1 MFQVEVV
8 IGNAIS
14 SIISTEQVK
23 VMEKLVL
30 TDIIIQYLREYD
42 RPPQN
47 TSSSSSSSYKTDAPI
62 NFTAVVLM
70 GKTDTFQWIVNEDPV
85 PDGGPSVVLPFAR
98 AGEYNITVTISG
110 EAGTSLPV
118 SRSIQVARPLTLDAV
133 DLTLPGL
140 IVWPPGHL
148 EVVVYLSGPEELP
161 TLVQGDVDWGDDL
174 PATQLDLH
182 SLTLPQA
189 AGVVV
194 HNVSHHYNWHGTFH
208 LAFNFYNSVS
218 RINLTRE
225 VRVVERLTLDYILVE
240 YLWQD
245 DAPPWPSTM
254 FKAGVPLNLT
264 AVVKTGKAASFNLF
278 VGDKEL
284 TDNLPSIF
292 HTFHSAGEY
301 LANMTASGEAG
312 VSPVLT
318 ASVVVIQPLSPHHL
332 HLTLP
337 DFVVVPPGNLTVQ
350 MVLSSKEAEELPS
363 YVTYTVLWGDGS
375 NTSLDDLMQD
385 TQIGA
390 SGPVTRSL
398 THIYEDSGDFPLTW
412 KAHNP
417 VSEAH
422 VTKTVRVID
431 HLTVGN
437 ILIDYLE
444 ESDRPLWDS
453 PTFRSGVPLNIT
465 AVVLSGDVTSYAFYI
480 EGQTITSTA
489 HYISHTFFEAG
500 EMMINMTTQGEAGVS
515 PPASTTVT
523 LEHPVQPH
531 HLELTLNNLPVLPPG
546 DADVTLTVANVE
558 HLPTNLLGVFSWGDG
573 QETPLDL
580 TNNTTPESTGPVV
593 VSLMHNY
600 TSAGEYTGYLS
611 MLNSVSRANLSITLR
626 VLDHLTLEDL
636 VVQYEGG
643 GEGEGGVFRAGT
655 PLTLTTGMTTGQ
667 ADQFT
672 LTLNGEIFSSNTPS
686 FTYTFPRAGVFLA
699 SMEAAGTAGISR
711 PITAWIKVLQPL
723 REESATLEV
732 PEKVLSP
739 PGDANIT
746 VALSDAEELPT
757 NVSGWVTWGDGD
769 QAEEVGFLD
778 ITPPGAQGSVSHVL
792 THVYE
797 EPGDYFVTWYIEN
810 KVSKLN
816 LTKLVPV
823 VQQLWLQG
831 VQISVVG
838 DDHDT
843 ERPEGFFFVGE
854 TIRLAPEKVYGEAD
868 SFTLSLIGQPDLV
881 QDSPSFIISF
891 KRESDY
897 KYGLMG
903 KGLGGTSNT
912 LSGWVRV
919 RNKQTPPN
927 LKLSSPATRVG
938 EQFPL
943 TIHTSSFLGTCL
955 SLDLGDGTL
964 LGWRASAQ
972 CEGHEQAKVEWQ
984 AAPLSNTVKLKHMYT
999 EPGTYNLVARLFS
1012 AMGEVVTRATVEV
1025 FGALPCSLF
1034 NVWVQKNGSVEAPV
1048 QMTRADK
1055 LWVRSFAEVN
1065 CSVLELNMK
1074 IKWKVERVNDST
1086 EEELP
1091 GIDFSKSVL
1100 YLPGRTLPYGLYR
1113 AIVAYNVSMT
1123 NAKGLAVWA
1132 VLYGESVVE
1141 VGKSQLMVVIVK
1153 GGAPRIRRGT
1163 LNTLILNPGQ
1173 ISYDP
1178 DYPER
1183 PLISY
1188 TWSCHLEGEELPDE
1202 EVISDPPE
1210 SREAYEGKTDQGGCW
1225 GEGPGWLTNAAPDL
1239 TLPVDLFRSPYKTY
1253 SLQVVANSSD
1263 GRQNRAKVE
1272 VEVVEG
1278 DPPTLVSGCSPAWFC
1293 RQIQGA
1299 QLVNPAKLILHST
1312 CEVMPGE
1319 EKVGEDGCGHT
1330 PLLYSWRV
1338 SGVPPSGEEPV
1349 PLDISGV
1356 SAGENMQKLA
1366 LLDDFW
1372 KKFGTRF
1379 RMFDVQVTAQ
1389 RSGETAQGLALQRI
1403 QINEAPHGGECYAR
1417 IGEEENQEGGLVK
1430 RSQEVPTLVVT
1441 ALVETVLCNCTGW
1454 KDPEGF
1460 EVSKYAFFVMDDL
1473 GTKMI
1478 LAFGSQSVGRV
1489 VLPFANL
1496 TLWAGVSDQMGAET
1510 LFHMANI
1517 VPLLPTR
1524 DAFNEY
1530 KAKNE
1535 LTKALSVV
1543 DQTRVDMLLRA
1554 ENSLMGISLPLHDY
1568 EDASSKGEQDIGEE
1582 EEGED
1587 VAAEKNTM
1595 MLGSVDKFSTTSMDE
1610 VIQVNNILGSISYPL
1625 PDERQGPAVDVL
1637 VALSGLAD
1645 KEAPL
1650 SQQQD
1655 FVAGTLATTV
1665 SLMKGVNKM
1674 AQKSNATK
1682 TKPPEPQG
1690 TSTLRRVKRM
1700 AVNDSFYDEEAEEE
1714 VELYQPSP
1722 EDLEANEKVTKML
1735 GVVGASQGA
1744 LIQAAVVGEEPAR
1757 IDAGENVNMAVGF
1770 FDANELKGRSVEVGG
1785 AVYVFPSYCAVLGE
1799 PDDCLTN
1806 RTVTIGVQMT
1816 KWKGAVHGYG
1826 GGREQLS
1833 NDSATVQLSLV
1844 DANSQPIPVNNS
1856 LEDFIMYIPRSEET
1870 SVEPTL
1876 VEPQV
1881 SSRMALSLHNLHV
1894 PAPRVAVTVLVRPE
1908 NETEGED
1915 WVLAW
1920 SSSTMNDSFEYADN
1934 LVYLNNLTYHS
1945 DTGFYELFLDSDVVG
1960 DTTGTYTF
1968 GIGRYNRTLAV
1979 PQEHPC
1985 FEDPPPDTY
1994 LFSYHTNFSSPY
2006 YFSTFVSSCL
2016 FFDNERLTWSSDGCT
2031 VMAANSSITVCA
2043 CNHLT
2048 SFGSGFF
2055 VTPNTID
2062 FSYVFANAG
2071 FVDNLTIYLTLIITL
2086 GLYFIGLVYARIMD
2100 KKDLEK
2106 IGATPLSDNNPNDH
2120 YLYILIVHTGQV
2132 PNSGTKSK
2140 VQFLMVGDWDETDV
2154 RTLND
2159 EKRPLL
2165 RRGGTDHF
2173 VMATEKP
2180 LGPLQYLRIWHDNS
2194 GKGKEAS
2201 WFFSYM
2207 VVRDVQNGEEFQF
2220 INNEWLAVEEG
2231 DGQVDRLVAV
2241 AGEQQLKDYSH
2252 VFGKTVQKN
2261 FADDHLWF
2269 SIFLRSPRSRFTR
2282 VQRLSACM
2290 ALLYLS
2296 MLANAMF
2303 YEKMPEEPGS
2313 GGLRL
2318 GPVSVSPQA
2327 LGIGFISNLVVFPP
2341 SFCIVFFF
2349 RKSRPR
2355 RPKESRLKE
2364 ALRKQSASYAGQFQS
2379 NDRRR
2384 TKPKAP
2390 TAPTVAPFRHPRSG
2404 AGRSGWDAVSGG
2416 SRMGQMKRRKKLSL
2430 PWWCVLVAW
2439 TLCVISIAVAV
2450 FFLWAYG
2457 VQFGND
2463 KATKWL
2469 TALLS
2474 SIFSSILFTQPIKIY
2489 LMAMVLSWILKKP
2502 LDEFED
2508 YDDDEEE
2515 FDLEGD
2521 GELLYGPP
2529 SAQAGSRRRSQ
2540 IQVGAGLSH
2549 EELTKAK
2556 QKRMNELAMQDLLV
2570 EVLVYLM
2577 FLLIIISI
2585 SHGDRD
2591 PNIFYM
2597 RENIKN
2603 TFALASQSQCPAF
2616 VQAQQESHFWCWI
2629 QETMVP
2635 SLLDTTLY
2643 NGVHRPQ
2650 DMCGTM
2656 IDRIT
2661 FVLGYPIIRQIRRK
2675 PGNTETHPATHRDS
2689 EEKRDFGMYW
2699 NESGAV
2705 ESVFQYRS
2713 ALEIHGF
2720 PYDGTLDTYG
2730 GGGYLVEMKGP
2741 QAKVLRTLASLHDS
2755 QWVDDGTKAL
2765 FVEFAVYNPQV
2776 NLFAVTMFVFE
2787 FLPGGG
2793 LLTKFEFQ
2801 ALKLLR
2807 YHEQG
2812 GAFVLAVEIVYILF
2826 SLFYTRREFKTMKK
2840 QGWKYFKSVWNLM
2853 EVWVLALSYTAIV
2866 FYLLKTSLTYY
2877 LLDKF
2882 IETKGKKYI
2891 KIQPLAFLDSIL
2903 VYVIAFQV
2911 FIATLKLLRLLRFN
2925 RRIGMLSATLR
2936 YASGDII
2943 GFGLIFFVTLISFV
2957 TVFYLSAM
2965 TSVKDFSSF
2974 IKAAESSFFLIN
2986 QKFDEIT
2993 HASPVL
2999 GPAFYFVFAFIMYWI
3014 VFQLLIA
3021 IVCHAFAKVSQDI
3034 TKQPNDYEIVEYI
3047 MNKISA
3053 YITALRPNSVQEV
3066 SIPPPKPPDIESQ
3079 LRYLSASLDKAMG
3092 VLECEV
3098 LKPEKK
3104 TVTTKRRHVNK
3115 R

>member
-1 MFQVEVV
+1 MKKTTEMPVPEQIQELVKKKTPVFGMTVHRMNKTGRHEVSLTLKWGEGTHTVLKDEVWVYIPLTAQHASLSLPNTTLTPPGHSQEEERTLNTSHIHTGDVGLALSLTSDGELPTLITGTITWGQGQGSKEVDFSQQTAPGSSGNVTRTFLHSYLEAGVFQVEVV

-14 SIISTEQVK
+14 SITSIEQVK

-30 TDIIIQYLREYD
+30 TDIIIQYLREED

-47 TSSSSSSSYKTDAPI
+47 TSSSSTSSSSYKTDAPI

-70 GKTDTFQWIVNEDPV
+70 GKTDAFQWIVNEEPV
-85 PDGGPSVVLPFAR
+85 PEEGPSVVLPFAR

-118 SRSIQVARPLTLDAV
+118 SRSIQVARPLTLDSV
-133 DLTLPGL
+133 DLTLPDL
-140 IVWPPGHL
+140 VVWPPGHL

-161 TLVQGDVDWGDDL
+161 TLVQGDMEWGDDL
-174 PATQLDLH
+174 PATKLDLH

-208 LAFNFYNSVS
+208 LALNLYNPVS

-225 VRVVERLTLDYILVE
+225 VRVVERLTLDYIMVE

-254 FKAGVPLNLT
+254 FKARVPLNLT

-278 VGDKEL
+278 VDDKEL

-312 VSPVLT
+312 VSPIQT

-332 HLTLP
+332 QLTLP
-337 DFVVVPPGNLTVQ
+337 DFIVVPPGNLTVQ

-375 NTSLDDLMQD
+375 NTSLDNLMQD

-390 SGPVTRSL
+390 SGPVIRSL
-398 THIYEDSGDFPLTW
+398 THIYDESGDFILTW

-417 VSEAH
+417 VSEAEI
-422 VTKTVRVID
+422 TQTVQVID

-437 ILIDYLE
+437 ILVDYLE
-444 ESDRPLWDS
+444 ESDRPQWDS

-465 AVVLSGDVTSYAFYI
+465 AIVLSGDVTSYTFYI
-480 EGQTITSTA
+480 EGQTITSKT
-489 HYISHTFFEAG
+489 HYISHTFFVAG
-500 EMMINMTTQGEAGVS
+500 EIMINMTTEGEAGVS
-515 PPASTTVT
+515 PPASVIIT

-546 DADVTLTVANVE
+546 DADVTLTVAYME

-573 QETPLDL
+573 RETPLDL
-580 TNNTTPESTGPVV
+580 TNSTTPESKGPVV

-600 TSAGEYTGYLS
+600 TSAGEYTGHLS
-611 MLNSVSRANLSITLR
+611 LLNSVSRANLSITLP
-626 VLDHLTLEDL
+626 VLDHLTLEEL

-643 GEGEGGVFRAGT
+643 REGEGGVFRAGS
-655 PLTLTTGMTTGQ
+655 PLTLTTDMTTGH

-672 LTLNGEIFSSNTPS
+672 LTLNGEVFSSDTPS
-686 FTYTFPRAGVFLA
+686 FTYTFPRAGLFLA
-699 SMEAAGTAGISR
+699 SVGAAGTAGISR
-711 PITAWIKVLQPL
+711 PVTAWIEVLQPL

-746 VALSDAEELPT
+746 ITLSDSKELPT
-757 NVSGWVTWGDGD
+757 NVSGWVTWGDGE

-831 VQISVVG
+831 MQISVVG
-838 DDHDT
+838 DDQT
-843 ERPEGFFFVGE
+843 TKRPEGFFFVGD

-868 SFTLSLIGQPDLV
+868 SFTLSLIGQPDMV
-881 QDSPSFIISF
+881 QESPSFIISF

-897 KYGLMG
+897 KYALMG
-903 KGLGGTSNT
+903 RGLGGTSNT
-912 LSGWVRV
+912 LTGWVRV
-919 RNKQTPPN
+919 RNKQTPPH
-927 LKLSSPATRVG
+927 LQLSSPATRVG
-938 EQFPL
+938 ERFPL
-943 TIHTSSFLGTCL
+943 TIHTSSFLGACL

-964 LGWRASAQ
+964 LGWKASAQ
-972 CEGHEQAKVEWQ
+972 CEGQEQTKVEWQ
-984 AAPLSNTVKLKHMYT
+984 AVPLSNSVKLKHTYT
-999 EPGTYNLVARLFS
+999 EPGTYNLVVRLFS
-1012 AMGEVVTRATVEV
+1012 AMEEVMTKAVVEV
-1025 FGALPCSLF
+1025 FGALPCSLL

-1065 CSVLELNMK
+1065 CSVLDLNMK
-1074 IKWKVERVNDST
+1074 IKWKVERVNDSV

-1100 YLPGRTLPYGLYR
+1100 FLPGRTLPYGLYR
-1113 AIVAYNVSMT
+1113 AIVAYNISMT
-1123 NAKGLAVWA
+1123 NVKGRAVWA

-1163 LNTLILNPGQ
+1163 LNTLMLNPGT

-1188 TWSCHLEGEELPDE
+1188 TWSCQLVGEELPDE
-1202 EVISDPPE
+1202 GMISDPPK

-1225 GEGPGWLTNAAPDL
+1225 GEGPGWLTNAAPNF
-1239 TLPVDLFRSPYKTY
+1239 TLPVDLFRNPYKTY

-1263 GRQNRAKVE
+1263 GRQNSAKVE

-1312 CEVMPGE
+1312 CEVKPGE
-1319 EKVGEDGCGHT
+1319 EKIGEDGCGHT
-1330 PLLYSWRV
+1330 PLLYSWQV
-1338 SGVPPSGEEPV
+1338 SGVPPSGGEPV
-1349 PLDISGV
+1349 PLDISEV
-1356 SAGENMQKLA
+1356 SA
-1366 LLDDFW
+1366 
-1372 KKFGTRF
+1372 
-1379 RMFDVQVTAQ
+1379 
-1389 RSGETAQGLALQRI
+1389 GLALQRI
-1403 QINEAPHGGECYAR
+1403 QINEAPIGGECHAS
-1417 IGEEENQEGGLVK
+1417 IGEEEKPEGELVK
-1430 RSQEVPTLVVT
+1430 RSQEVPLLAIT
-1441 ALVETVLCNCTGW
+1441 ALVQTVICNCTGW

-1460 EVSKYAFFVMDDL
+1460 EVSKYAFFVLDDL

-1489 VLPFANL
+1489 VLPYANL
-1496 TLWAGVSDQMGAET
+1496 TLWAGVSDPMGAET

-1517 VPLLPTR
+1517 KPLLPTR
-1524 DAFNEY
+1524 DAFDEY
-1530 KAKNE
+1530 KARLNLMNNQGYRLKCPPLSSRNE

-1554 ENSLMGISLPLHDY
+1554 ENSLMGISLPLHAY
-1568 EDASSKGEQDIGEE
+1568 EDAAPGGEQDTGEE
-1582 EEGED
+1582 DEGED
-1587 VAAEKNTM
+1587 VAADKNTK

-1625 PDERQGPAVDVL
+1625 PDDKQGPAVDVL
-1637 VALSGLAD
+1637 VALSGQAD

-1655 FVAGTLATTV
+1655 FVACTLATTV
-1665 SLMKGVNKM
+1665 TLMKGVNKM
-1674 AQKSNATK
+1674 AEKSNATK
-1682 TKPPEPQG
+1682 SKPPDAQV
-1690 TSTLRRVKRM
+1690 SSALRRVKRM
-1700 AVNDSFYDEEAEEE
+1700 AVNDSFYDEEIEEE
-1714 VELYQPSP
+1714 VESYQPSP

-1757 IDAGENVNMAVGF
+1757 IDAGENVNMAV
-1770 FDANELKGRSVEVGG
+1770 ELT
-1785 AVYVFPSYCAVLGE
+1785 SYE
-1799 PDDCLTN
+1799 T
-1806 RTVTIGVQMT
+1806 RQMT

-1833 NDSATVQLSLV
+1833 NNSATVQLSLV
-1844 DANSQPIPVNNS
+1844 DADSNPIPVNNS
-1856 LEDFIMYIPRSEET
+1856 LEDFIMYIPRSEEA

-1894 PAPRVAVTVLVRPE
+1894 PAPRVAVTVLVRPQ

-1920 SSSTMNDSFEYADN
+1920 SSSMMNDSFEYADN

-1945 DTGFYELFLDSDVVG
+1945 HTGFYELFLDSDIIG
-1960 DTTGTYTF
+1960 DITGTYTF

-1994 LFSYHTNFSSPY
+1994 LLSYHTNFSSPY

-2031 VMAANSSITVCA
+2031 VKAANTSITVCA

-2100 KKDLEK
+2100 KKDMEK
-2106 IGATPLSDNNPNDH
+2106 IGATPLTDNNPNDH
-2120 YLYILIVHTGQV
+2120 YLYVLIVHTGQV

-2165 RRGGTDHF
+2165 KRGGTDHF

-2231 DGQVDRLVAV
+2231 DGQDR
-2241 AGEQQLKDYSH
+2241 GRH
-2252 VFGKTVQKN
+2252 
-2261 FADDHLWF
+2261 
-2269 SIFLRSPRSRFTR
+2269 
-2282 VQRLSACM
+2282 
-2290 ALLYLS
+2290 
-2296 MLANAMF
+2296 
-2303 YEKMPEEPGS
+2303 PEE
-2313 GGLRL
+2313 
-2318 GPVSVSPQA
+2318 
-2327 LGIGFISNLVVFPP
+2327 
-2341 SFCIVFFF
+2341 
-2349 RKSRPR
+2349 
-2355 RPKESRLKE
+2355 
-2364 ALRKQSASYAGQFQS
+2364 Y
-2379 NDRRR
+2379 
-2384 TKPKAP
+2384 
-2390 TAPTVAPFRHPRSG
+2390 
-2404 AGRSGWDAVSGG
+2404 
-2416 SRMGQMKRRKKLSL
+2416 
-2430 PWWCVLVAW
+2430 
-2439 TLCVISIAVAV
+2439 
-2450 FFLWAYG
+2450 
-2457 VQFGND
+2457 
-2463 KATKWL
+2463 
-2469 TALLS
+2469 
-2474 SIFSSILFTQPIKIY
+2474 
-2489 LMAMVLSWILKKP
+2489 
-2502 LDEFED
+2502 
-2508 YDDDEEE
+2508 
-2515 FDLEGD
+2515 
-2521 GELLYGPP
+2521 
-2529 SAQAGSRRRSQ
+2529 
-2540 IQVGAGLSH
+2540 
-2549 EELTKAK
+2549 
-2556 QKRMNELAMQDLLV
+2556 
-2570 EVLVYLM
+2570 
-2577 FLLIIISI
+2577 
-2585 SHGDRD
+2585 
-2591 PNIFYM
+2591 
-2597 RENIKN
+2597 
-2603 TFALASQSQCPAF
+2603 PA
-2616 VQAQQESHFWCWI
+2616 AQQVS
-2629 QETMVP
+2629 
-2635 SLLDTTLY
+2635 
-2643 NGVHRPQ
+2643 
-2650 DMCGTM
+2650 
-2656 IDRIT
+2656 
-2661 FVLGYPIIRQIRRK
+2661 
-2675 PGNTETHPATHRDS
+2675 
-2689 EEKRDFGMYW
+2689 
-2699 NESGAV
+2699 
-2705 ESVFQYRS
+2705 
-2713 ALEIHGF
+2713 
-2720 PYDGTLDTYG
+2720 
-2730 GGGYLVEMKGP
+2730 
-2741 QAKVLRTLASLHDS
+2741 
-2755 QWVDDGTKAL
+2755 
-2765 FVEFAVYNPQV
+2765 
-2776 NLFAVTMFVFE
+2776 
-2787 FLPGGG
+2787 
-2793 LLTKFEFQ
+2793 
-2801 ALKLLR
+2801 R
-2807 YHEQG
+2807 Y
-2812 GAFVLAVEIVYILF
+2812 
-2826 SLFYTRREFKTMKK
+2826 
-2840 QGWKYFKSVWNLM
+2840 
-2853 EVWVLALSYTAIV
+2853 
-2866 FYLLKTSLTYY
+2866 
-2877 LLDKF
+2877 
-2882 IETKGKKYI
+2882 
-2891 KIQPLAFLDSIL
+2891 
-2903 VYVIAFQV
+2903 
-2911 FIATLKLLRLLRFN
+2911 
-2925 RRIGMLSATLR
+2925 
-2936 YASGDII
+2936 
-2943 GFGLIFFVTLISFV
+2943 
-2957 TVFYLSAM
+2957 
-2965 TSVKDFSSF
+2965 
-2974 IKAAESSFFLIN
+2974 
-2986 QKFDEIT
+2986 
-2993 HASPVL
+2993 SPK
-2999 GPAFYFVFAFIMYWI
+2999 
-3014 VFQLLIA
+3014 
-3021 IVCHAFAKVSQDI
+3021 H
-3034 TKQPNDYEIVEYI
+3034 
-3047 MNKISA
+3047 
-3053 YITALRPNSVQEV
+3053 
-3066 SIPPPKPPDIESQ
+3066 
-3079 LRYLSASLDKAMG
+3079 
-3092 VLECEV
+3092 
-3098 LKPEKK
+3098 
-3104 TVTTKRRHVNK
+3104 
-3115 R
+3115 